1 MQDLMKRFIENTRLE
16 NRGIT
21 IIKDESKEK
30 FIPYSLVYESALRY
44 LKVFHE
50 YGICKGNELLFQT
63 ENIEQFIYT
72 FWACQMG
79 SITAVPIDIGENNEN
94 VEKIF
99 RILKSLSN
107 PFYLAHEETFNVLL
121 KYKKNYEEEM
131 KLLENRHIFY
141 EKVISNTIAE
151 TFDINKH
158 DHDYISL
165 IQYSSGSTGV
175 PKGIPILY
183 TSLSTHVN
191 ALAKRESVTD
201 NDKMLNWAPLSHN
214 LGLISVHVVGT
225 FCATNQYLMPKQLF
239 VRNPLIWMRKAS
251 EYKVT
256 MIYAPN
262 FGFKYLLTHYKTVQ
276 NEKWDLSNIRVA
288 FNGAEPI
295 NYKLCTEFVDT
306 LQRHGLHKNV
316 IYPAYGC
323 SEATSVISIPEVGK
337 ELKKYFV
344 DRRYLNIGKQVVLCD
359 NTEKNATA
367 FVSVGEPVDN
377 CEVRVCDENNN
388 ILADFSIGYLQV
400 RGENVIKEYYNNA
413 SATKE
418 SFVGDGWFNTG
429 DLCFRDGNSV
439 IITGRAKEI
448 IFINGQNYYPMDIER
463 VVEEAD
469 ERLAGRIACC
479 GIFSDDIQTDKIYF
493 FLESSEYS
501 FDEFSI
507 LSSKILNRVTDSLG
521 LYVEMVIPVKK
532 LEKTQSGK
540 IQRLKMEKQFLAG
553 EYDDL
558 LGLYNIKKDSSDLD
572 EADVESSILNIWKN
586 VLNNANIKS
595 DDNFFDLGG
604 SSSLLILLTTKI
616 EEKYPD
622 SVSAIDI
629 FEAPTVKE
637 LSELIVDRINK

>member
-1 MQDLMKRFIENTRLE
+1 M
-16 NRGIT
+16 
-21 IIKDESKEK
+21 
-30 FIPYSLVYESALRY
+30 
-44 LKVFHE
+44 
-50 YGICKGNELLFQT
+50 
-63 ENIEQFIYT
+63 
-72 FWACQMG
+72 
-79 SITAVPIDIGENNEN
+79 
-94 VEKIF
+94 
-99 RILKSLSN
+99 
-107 PFYLAHEETFNVLL
+107 
-121 KYKKNYEEEM
+121 
-131 KLLENRHIFY
+131 
-141 EKVISNTIAE
+141 
-151 TFDINKH
+151 
-158 DHDYISL
+158 
-165 IQYSSGSTGV
+165 
-175 PKGIPILY
+175 
-183 TSLSTHVN
+183 
-191 ALAKRESVTD
+191 
-201 NDKMLNWAPLSHN
+201 
-214 LGLISVHVVGT
+214 
-225 FCATNQYLMPKQLF
+225 
-239 VRNPLIWMRKAS
+239 
-251 EYKVT
+251 
-256 MIYAPN
+256 
-262 FGFKYLLTHYKTVQ
+262 
-276 NEKWDLSNIRVA
+276 
-288 FNGAEPI
+288 
-295 NYKLCTEFVDT
+295 
-306 LQRHGLHKNV
+306 
-316 IYPAYGC
+316 
-323 SEATSVISIPEVGK
+323 
-337 ELKKYFV
+337 
-344 DRRYLNIGKQVVLCD
+344 
-359 NTEKNATA
+359 
-367 FVSVGEPVDN
+367 
-377 CEVRVCDENNN
+377 
-388 ILADFSIGYLQV
+388 
-400 RGENVIKEYYNNA
+400 
-413 SATKE
+413 
-418 SFVGDGWFNTG
+418 
-429 DLCFRDGNSV
+429 CFRDGNSV

>member
-1 MQDLMKRFIENTRLE
+1 M
-16 NRGIT
+16 
-21 IIKDESKEK
+21 
-30 FIPYSLVYESALRY
+30 
-44 LKVFHE
+44 
-50 YGICKGNELLFQT
+50 
-63 ENIEQFIYT
+63 
-72 FWACQMG
+72 
-79 SITAVPIDIGENNEN
+79 
-94 VEKIF
+94 
-99 RILKSLSN
+99 
-107 PFYLAHEETFNVLL
+107 
-121 KYKKNYEEEM
+121 
-131 KLLENRHIFY
+131 
-141 EKVISNTIAE
+141 
-151 TFDINKH
+151 
-158 DHDYISL
+158 
-165 IQYSSGSTGV
+165 
-175 PKGIPILY
+175 
-183 TSLSTHVN
+183 
-191 ALAKRESVTD
+191 
-201 NDKMLNWAPLSHN
+201 
-214 LGLISVHVVGT
+214 
-225 FCATNQYLMPKQLF
+225 
-239 VRNPLIWMRKAS
+239 
-251 EYKVT
+251 
-256 MIYAPN
+256 
-262 FGFKYLLTHYKTVQ
+262 Q